1 MRLFVLIV
9 SAVFLFGCATTEET
23 TRLQNSLN
31 SMSNEFY
38 QFKDETKGKLA
49 GLAKETEGLRRQL
62 LAIHSS
68 TDDRE
73 DRLKGILG
81 KLDELEHQLQTYWSE
96 TKTEIS
102 VLKKGGTGVQ
112 GTMKAGPADPDT
124 IYRQAF
130 DAYQKGAFDD
140 AVRRFEEFVKAFPE
154 HPLTPNAYY
163 WMGESFMNQKNYEK
177 AIVTLQEIVDRH
189 GKSDKVPAALLSQAE
204 AFAALNDK
212 KSSMTILKKVIEL
225 FPKTEEAVIA
235 ERKLRSLNL

>member
-1 MRLFVLIV
+1 MRLSILIV
-9 SAVFLFGCATTEET
+9 SAICLVGCATTEET
-23 TRLQNSLN
+23 TRLQTSLN
-31 SMSNEFY
+31 SLTQEFY
-38 QFKDETKGKLA
+38 QFKDDTTGKVAALTR
-49 GLAKETEGLRRQL
+49 ETEGLRRQL

-73 DRLKGILG
+73 DKLKGILG
-81 KLDELEHQLQTYWSE
+81 KVDELEHQLQTYWSE

-102 VLKKGGTGVQ
+102 ALKKGGGVP
-112 GTMKAGPADPDT
+112 GPVKPGAADPDT
-124 IYRQAF
+124 LYRLAF
-130 DAYQKGAFDD
+130 DAYQRGAFDES
-140 AVRRFEEFVKAFPE
+140 ARRFEEFVKAFPE
-154 HPLTPNAYY
+154 HQLAPNAYY
-163 WMGESFMNQKNYEK
+163 WTGESYMNQKNYEK